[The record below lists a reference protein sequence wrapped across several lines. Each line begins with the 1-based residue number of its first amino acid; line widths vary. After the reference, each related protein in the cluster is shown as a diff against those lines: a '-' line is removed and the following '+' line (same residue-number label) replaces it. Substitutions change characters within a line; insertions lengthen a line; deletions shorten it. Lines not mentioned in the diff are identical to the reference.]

1 LTENDTPEV
10 VLRIRIIVAP
20 REDMF
25 DEYDVRRFRVGQIY
39 EVPVRLASLLI
50 LAGYAAAAGSVRTE
64 AADSSGPR
72 FPKNR

>member
-1 LTENDTPEV
+1 MTENDTPEV
-10 VLRIRIIVAP
+10 VLRIRIITAP

-50 LAGYAAAAGSVRTE
+50 LAGYAAAAGSVRAE

-72 FPKNR
+72 LPKNR